1 MKRSEGSVLFTTLAF
16 IFAASIVI
24 SGIFGLLNVR
34 YKCVRKK
41 ADALYGNEC
50 VYGTKAR
57 QTNET
62 L

>member
-1 MKRSEGSVLFTTLAF
+1 MKKSEGSVLLTTLAF

-34 YKCVRKK
+34 YKCARKK
-41 ADALYGNEC
+41 ADALYGNEY

-57 QTNET
+57 QMNET